1 MASKT
6 LTYSS
11 GAKGWPSFYSFIP
24 DCMIGMN
31 NYFYTFKNG
40 SLYRHN
46 TNEVRNNFYA
56 KQFSSSIKSSFNL
69 EPTTVKLFKTIEL
82 EGDASW
88 SASISTNLST
98 GNVNSGFFDNKEGR
112 YHAFIRANTETV
124 DANLRNVGGIGTVT
138 SVESSNTKA
147 VVLTFPTTIDMPGM
161 MSINDTLYKNDNG
174 SLKKLGLITSKTG
187 FTITI
192 DTEPSPDFGG
202 SVPSNND
209 FILYAKNSIAESYG
223 VRGYYMEFELKNNST
238 SPVELFSVGSSI
250 FRSFP

>member
-1 MASKT
+1 MASQT

-24 DCMIGMN
+24 DYMIGMN

-46 TNEVRNNFYA
+46 TNEVRNNFYG
-56 KQFSSSIKSSFNL
+56 KQYSSSIKSSFNL

-82 EGDASW
+82 EGDSSW

-112 YHAFIRANTETV
+112 YHAFIRANTDTV

-147 VVLTFPTTIDMPGM
+147 VVLTFPTTMEMPGM
-161 MSINDTLYKNDNG
+161 ISINDTLYKNDNG
-174 SLKKLGLITSKTG
+174 SLKKLGLITSKTS

-192 DTEPSPDFGG
+192 DTEPSPDYGG
-202 SVPSNND
+202 SIPSDSD
-209 FILYAKNSIAESYG
+209 FILYAKNSTAESYG